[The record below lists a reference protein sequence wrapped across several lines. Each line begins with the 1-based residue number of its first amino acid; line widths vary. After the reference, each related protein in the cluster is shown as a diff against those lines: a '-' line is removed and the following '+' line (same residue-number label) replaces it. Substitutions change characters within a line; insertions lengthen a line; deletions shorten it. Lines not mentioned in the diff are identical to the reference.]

1 MDPRA
6 AVSWLEVTDGC
17 LCVQVVVVGTPA
29 VVAVDRGSDAV
40 VPDGISRDKRTQ
52 GREAVE
58 AKTVVFSAR
67 SATERNSENG
77 GVAASYRARP

>member
-1 MDPRA
+1 MLGAQAYPGVA
-6 AVSWLEVTDGC
+6 ATWLEATDGC
-17 LCVQVVVVGTPA
+17 LCAQA
-29 VVAVDRGSDAV
+29 AAAAADRGSDAV

-52 GREAVE
+52 GREEVE